1 MKDLLILFALFI
13 VFLCAYFKMSSL
25 MDETGELYYQD
36 RVRRKRKHHK
46 VYDIM
51 HKILPDMSSERMM
64 TLHDIITAL
73 FIIPVIFNVEMFK
86 EYIGYWLVVF
96 TIRTIVI
103 NITILPK
110 DKKCTVKK
118 MRWDFLKTCYD
129 KIFSGH
135 FSSVF
140 LAVLLYI
147 KYGWINV
154 YQGVVICVIES
165 INILLTRSHYTVDI
179 IVAILVCTIVY
190 QNNLSINTI
199 IKSKEIV

>member
-1 MKDLLILFALFI
+1 
-13 VFLCAYFKMSSL
+13 MSSL